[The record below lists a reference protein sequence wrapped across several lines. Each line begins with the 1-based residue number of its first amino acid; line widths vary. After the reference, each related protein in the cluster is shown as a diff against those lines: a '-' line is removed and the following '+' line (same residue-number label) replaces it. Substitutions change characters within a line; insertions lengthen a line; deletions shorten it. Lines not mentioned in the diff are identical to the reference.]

1 MESLGQ
7 YLKGLREEQHLTLE
21 EVNRE
26 LKLSEEQITVI
37 ENNQLSKL
45 GDYGFARA
53 TVYTYSR
60 YLGADE
66 KITFNLFDSL
76 MPSRTQNS
84 FKPHAPIKEKKV
96 LISVNF
102 IWTIIIIIIVIILSA
117 IIWTSYKRGYLKR
130 PFEQTKQQADT
141 ILTQP
146 PAVKQTAKPDTVRE
160 HLLKIAAQAE
170 QNPPSAKTKETINPK
185 LLQNSLKDT
194 SDYVNELIFEG
205 RESPFN
211 PKN

>member
-26 LKLSEEQITVI
+26 LKLSEEQITAI

-66 KITFNLFDSL
+66 KITFNLFDGL

-84 FKPHAPIKEKKV
+84 FKPHAPIKEKKG
-96 LISVNF
+96 F
-102 IWTIIIIIIVIILSA
+102 DF
-117 IIWTSYKRGYLKR
+117 RQFYL
-130 PFEQTKQQADT
+130 
-141 ILTQP
+141 
-146 PAVKQTAKPDTVRE
+146 
-160 HLLKIAAQAE
+160 
-170 QNPPSAKTKETINPK
+170 
-185 LLQNSLKDT
+185 
-194 SDYVNELIFEG
+194 DYNHHHYCHYLERNYLDEL
-205 RESPFN
+205 
-211 PKN
+211 